1 MPVTKSILQADFA
14 DNGNPADG
22 IQTAGR
28 IRYFNDT
35 VVFVGDESAA
45 DVVAL
50 LADLPAGALVD
61 PAKSSIVGPAQSGVT
76 VDLGTTDTPT
86 AYGAS
91 VSIATAGTR
100 FLDTDGYA
108 LIPVASEADLILTF
122 AGGSPSAGAQRVS
135 IAYYVR

>member
-1 MPVTKSILQADFA
+1 MPVTKSTLQADYA

-22 IQTAGR
+22 IKAAGR
-28 IRYFNDT
+28 IRFLNDT
-35 VVFVGDESAA
+35 VVFEGDEGAA

-50 LADLPAGALVD
+50 LPNLPAGALID

-76 VDLGTTDTPT
+76 VDLGPSDAANTY
-86 AYGAS
+86 ANS

-100 FLDTDGYA
+100 YFDTDGF
-108 LIPVASEADLILTF
+108 DLIEVPAGSDLVLTVD
-122 AGGSPSAGAQRVS
+122 GGSPVAGTQRVS

>member
-1 MPVTKSILQADFA
+1 MPVTKSTLQADYA

-22 IQTAGR
+22 IKAAGR
-28 IRYFNDT
+28 IRFLNDT
-35 VVFVGDESAA
+35 VVFEGDESAT

-50 LADLPAGALVD
+50 LPNLPAGALVD

-76 VDLGTTDTPT
+76 VDLGATDDSNVY
-86 AYGAS
+86 ANS

-100 FLDTDGYA
+100 YFDTDGFD
-108 LIPVASEADLILTF
+108 LIEVVPGSDLILTV
-122 AGGSPSAGAQRVS
+122 AGGSPVAGTQRVS

>member
-1 MPVTKSILQADFA
+1 MPVTKSILQADYA

-22 IQTAGR
+22 IKAAGR
-28 IRYFNDT
+28 IRFLNDT

-50 LADLPAGALVD
+50 LPNLPAGALVD
-61 PAKSSIVGPAQSGVT
+61 PAKSSIVGPAQTGVT
-76 VDLGTTDTPT
+76 VDLGTTADSN

-91 VSIATAGTR
+91 VSVASAGTR
-100 FLDTDGYA
+100 FLDTDGFG
-108 LIPVASEADLILTF
+108 LIEVASEADLILTV
-122 AGGSPSAGAQRVS
+122 AGGLPVAGSQRVS